1 MMMTI
6 IIIVSMSM
14 SRLPLTLELSKEV
27 STGTFDLF
35 LHFFVIFRNFYTVF
49 SVTKICTLTLKL
61 LLKEPSS
68 RILDSVSIFLYDNFL
83 GISIYLL
90 LFI

>member
-1 MMMTI
+1 MLMMMTI
-6 IIIVSMSM
+6 IIIVSMS
-14 SRLPLTLELSKEV
+14 RLPLTSELLKEL

-35 LHFFVIFRNFYTVF
+35 LHFFVIFKNFYI
-49 SVTKICTLTLKL
+49 KICTLTLKL

-68 RILDSVSIFLYDNFL
+68 RILDSVSIFLYNFL